1 MAFLLEFDAG
11 HNIVRGTIKGHLTD
25 AILLDCQAVATRYT
39 KSHLPSRGIWDYS
52 EVTEAQLSGDAVRQ
66 VERRQPVISTGYTS
80 VVVAPQDYVF
90 GMMRMLEILSEKSRP
105 ELRVVRTM
113 DEAYRL
119 LGVETPE
126 FELVS

>member
-1 MAFLLEFDAG
+1 
-11 HNIVRGTIKGHLTD
+11 
-25 AILLDCQAVATRYT
+25 
-39 KSHLPSRGIWDYS
+39 
-52 EVTEAQLSGDAVRQ
+52 VTEAQLSGDAVRQ

-119 LGVETPE
+119 LQVESPE
-126 FELVS
+126 FRPAA